1 MKIPDW
7 LFYLLVIAALLY
19 GCGNRGGD
27 RLDERFEAERQAGG
41 FQAPDDPE
49 DTAPPAEGDGDGAAL
64 PEPSRF
70 DEQGLVDA
78 ENPELYSTGTAFA
91 VAPGGGWLTASHV
104 VRGCPTVGLISA
116 DQETAVRVRRVLVS
130 SQADVAWL
138 DTDGGPQPFAMDLD
152 ESDLR
157 LNALGF
163 HVGFPQGLPGE
174 VVTRLMGRQTLETR
188 GAWRSEEDTLT
199 WAEVARTP
207 GLRGSLGGLSG
218 GPVFDSRGRALGVT
232 IAENPRR
239 GRVITTAA
247 VSVTGIVEDGGLTL
261 DGDPA
266 PPLDPD
272 AFTSR
277 GDRLRDDRRVMQV
290 VCLPE

>member
-1 MKIPDW
+1 MRIPDW
-7 LFYLLVIAALLY
+7 MFYLLVIAALLY

-27 RLDERFEAERQAGG
+27 RLDDRFEAERQAGG
-41 FQAPDDPE
+41 FQPADEADPVAP
-49 DTAPPAEGDGDGAAL
+49 AGEGDGDGQAL
-64 PEPSRF
+64 PSPSRF

-91 VAPGGGWLTASHV
+91 VGPDGGWLTASHV
-104 VRGCPTVGLISA
+104 VRGCPTVGLVSA
-116 DQETAVRVRRVLVS
+116 DHETAVRVRQVLVS
-130 SQADVAWL
+130 PRADVAWL

-152 ESDLR
+152 ERDLR

-163 HVGFPQGLPGE
+163 HVGFPQGNPGE
-174 VVTRLMGRQTLETR
+174 VITRLMGRQTLETR
-188 GAWRSEEDTLT
+188 GAWRGEEQTLT

-207 GLRGSLGGLSG
+207 GLNGSLGGLSG

-247 VSVTGIVEDGGLTL
+247 ESVTEIVERADLTL
-261 DGDPA
+261 AGDPA

-272 AFTSR
+272 AFTKR
-277 GDRLRDDRRVMQV
+277 GDRLRADRRVMQV
-290 VCLPE
+290 VCLPD